1 MLRKGTLMFKL
12 IPVLLVTTLLSHV
25 HAAGLQPSSNK
36 TKSAEK
42 SSLIEKALTQ
52 KQENPD
58 LNVTSLKLMTTIKT
72 KPSQSILA
80 AQNQSFSRFVQ
91 SLFSSNS

>member
-1 MLRKGTLMFKL
+1 MLKI
-12 IPVLLVTTLLSHV
+12 IPMLLLSV
-25 HAAGLQPSSNK
+25 VLGQAHAAGVSKNTTK
-36 TKSAEK
+36 AKSAEK

-58 LNVTSLKLMTTIKT
+58 LNATSLKLMTTIKT

-91 SLFSSNS
+91 ALFSSNS

>member
-1 MLRKGTLMFKL
+1 MLKL
-12 IPVLLVTTLLSHV
+12 IPLVLVSVCFSQT
-25 HAAGLQPSSNK
+25 HAAGIQNSSTK
-36 TKSAEK
+36 TKVTDK

-52 KQENPD
+52 KQENPE
-58 LNVTSLKLMTTIKT
+58 LNPNSLKLMTTIKT

>member
-1 MLRKGTLMFKL
+1 MLKI
-12 IPVLLVTTLLSHV
+12 IPIVLVSTFFV
-25 HAAGLQPSSNK
+25 QAHAASLPNTMPK
-36 TKSAEK
+36 TKANDQK
-42 SSLIEKALTQ
+42 GSLIEKALTQ
-52 KQENPD
+52 KQENPE
-58 LNVTSLKLMTTIKT
+58 LNANSLKLMTTIKT

>member
-1 MLRKGTLMFKL
+1 MLKF
-12 IPVLLVTTLLSHV
+12 IPVLLVTAIFSQA
-25 HAAGLQPSSNK
+25 HAAGVQNISPK
-36 TKSAEK
+36 AKSADK

-58 LNVTSLKLMTTIKT
+58 FNGTSLKLMTTIKT

>member
-1 MLRKGTLMFKL
+1 MLKL
-12 IPVLLVTTLLSHV
+12 IPVLLVTAVFSQA
-25 HAAGLQPSSNK
+25 HAAGLQGNTSKAKSTDK
-36 TKSAEK
+36 T
-42 SSLIEKALTQ
+42 SLIEKALTQ

-58 LNVTSLKLMTTIKT
+58 LNVNSLKLMTTIKT

-91 SLFSSNS
+91 SFFSSNS

>member
-1 MLRKGTLMFKL
+1 MLKL
-12 IPVLLVTTLLSHV
+12 ISFVLVTSILSQA
-25 HAAGLQPSSNK
+25 HAASVQNIHPK
-36 TKSAEK
+36 PRTVAK

-52 KQENPD
+52 KQENPEI
-58 LNVTSLKLMTTIKT
+58 NSTSLKLMTTIKT